1 MPTEELT
8 PQQKAARTKARVRLF
23 IIILTVLLIDLIAAS
38 INAMITSLARFIS
51 PYILTAVGMT
61 IVVILFYPALEF
73 LNRMTN
79 WILEATI
86 EFTSN
91 IVDRKRAV
99 TIIFVFF
106 LVLLYIAFFAVW
118 FQKFLPTELWSVF
131 FKAKPK

>member
-8 PQQKAARTKARVRLF
+8 PQQKAARTKARIRTF
-23 IIILTVLLIDLIAAS
+23 IIILTVLAVDLVAAS
-38 INAMITSLARFIS
+38 INAFITSLSRFIS
-51 PYILTAVGMT
+51 PYLLTAIGMM

-79 WILEATI
+79 WVLEATI
-86 EFTSN
+86 GFTSN
-91 IVDRKRAV
+91 VIDRKRAV
-99 TIIFVFF
+99 TLIFVFF

-118 FQKFLPTELWSVF
+118 FQKFLPTELWSVL

>member
-8 PQQKAARTKARVRLF
+8 PQQKAARTKARIRMF
-23 IIILTVLLIDLIAAS
+23 IIILTVLVVDLVAAS
-38 INAMITSLARFIS
+38 INAFITSLSRFIS
-51 PYILTAVGMT
+51 PYLLTAIGMI

-79 WILEATI
+79 WVLEATI
-86 EFTSN
+86 GFTSN
-91 IVDRKRAV
+91 IIDRKRAV
-99 TIIFVFF
+99 TLIFVFF

-118 FQKFLPTELWSVF
+118 FQKFLPTELWSVL

>member
-118 FQKFLPTELWSVF
+118 FQKFLPTELWSVL